1 MVKMAMAMLCLHA
14 AFQFHESLTQ
24 WTLDI
29 LEAGEFLTL
38 PRPLRGIRTPCS
50 LHHGDL
56 TLHSALSPSR
66 RSFSS

>member
-38 PRPLRGIRTPCS
+38 PRPLRGIRYTVCYS
-50 LHHGDL
+50 LN
-56 TLHSALSPSR
+56 SACISMDFDRCYLSS
-66 RSFSS
+66 